1 MFYSKKNHNMTDTN
15 KNIGKRIREIRKNK
29 NLSIEEMS
37 EKLKISYS
45 TYQRIENGETSSWT
59 SHIEIISSILE
70 VPIEEL
76 ILDKDKFIQIV
87 KEQSTGYLN
96 SDVVINNLSEKVI
109 ELYESRLNDKD
120 AMIDQLK
127 KMLDTFT
134 K

>member
-1 MFYSKKNHNMTDTN
+1 MTDTN

-29 NLSIEEMS
+29 NFSIEEMS

-59 SHIEIISSILE
+59 SHIENISTILD

-76 ILDKDKFIQIV
+76 ILDKDRFIQII

-96 SDVVINNLSEKVI
+96 SDIVINNLSEKVI
-109 ELYESRLNDKD
+109 ELYESRIKDKD
-120 AMIDQLK
+120 TMIEQLQK
-127 KMLDTFT
+127 ILDKFT